1 MIANKKYEPITMTNL
16 EHCIEDL
23 AQYCINEEISYL
35 AMPFI
40 GCGKGKLDWEDVRE
54 MILRVF
60 TETIEDAKKFAE
72 VSKSYKI
79 HLTFCY
85 Q

>member
-1 MIANKKYEPITMTNL
+1 
-16 EHCIEDL
+16 
-23 AQYCINEEISYL
+23 
-35 AMPFI
+35 MPFI

-60 TETIEDAKKFAE
+60 TETIEDAKKFDE
-72 VSKSYKI
+72 VSKNYKI

>member
-1 MIANKKYEPITMTNL
+1 
-16 EHCIEDL
+16 
-23 AQYCINEEISYL
+23 
-35 AMPFI
+35 MPFI
-40 GCGKGKLDWEDVRE
+40 GCGKGNLDWEDVRE

-60 TETIEDAKKFAE
+60 TETIEDAKKFNGG
-72 VSKSYKI
+72 SKNYKI

>member
-1 MIANKKYEPITMTNL
+1 MTVPTFDR
-16 EHCIEDL
+16 EKEAI
-23 AQYCINEEISYL
+23 
-35 AMPFI
+35 M
-40 GCGKGKLDWEDVRE
+40 KDVRE

>member
-1 MIANKKYEPITMTNL
+1 M
-16 EHCIEDL
+16 
-23 AQYCINEEISYL
+23 
-35 AMPFI
+35 
-40 GCGKGKLDWEDVRE
+40 GKLDWEDVRE

-60 TETIEDAKKFAE
+60 TETIEDAKKFDE
-72 VSKSYKI
+72 VSKNYKI